1 MPRTPVTAR
10 LLRQLPAAARIDGV
24 AFVHAAVVVEH
35 RHTALMLHCG
45 DGDVFSPNTWQVP
58 TGLLL
63 APRDE
68 LTDVIDRVITHTAGL
83 DLDTVTSYLGHH
95 DQHHPDGILRTF
107 GFTVTV
113 TDPTRTRRN
122 AMFGHQ
128 WMRLDQTPLPL
139 PAATTAS
146 SRHFLHI
153 AAGHPAPVGFLSDA
167 QHQEQPALA
176 AELRACANGIYI
188 AEAGCELLINH
199 ATWLQRPD
207 FRDQFVHTGLSVT
220 DATTP
225 MAHIDWTGAVA
236 ALDTGRLPCSGGE
249 GHILR
254 LAASLA
260 DEVPVNLGKAV
271 TGLDH
276 TNIDLVVQALLHAA
290 GRRPA

>member
-10 LLRQLPAAARIDGV
+10 LLRQLPAAARIDDV
-24 AFVHAAVVVEH
+24 AFVHVATVVEH
-35 RHTALMLHCG
+35 GHAALMLHCG
-45 DGDVFSPNTWQVP
+45 DGDVFSPTTWQVP

-68 LTDVIDRVITHTAGL
+68 LADVIDRVITHTAGL

-107 GFTVTV
+107 GFTVSV
-113 TDPTRTRRN
+113 IDPTRMRRN
-122 AMFGHQ
+122 ALFGHQ

-153 AAGHPAPVGFLSDA
+153 TAGRSVPWRG
-167 QHQEQPALA
+167 QPSLA
-176 AELRACANGIYI
+176 AELRACANGIHT

-199 ATWLQRPD
+199 ATWLHRPD

-225 MAHIDWTGAVA
+225 MAHIDRAGAIA

-254 LAASLA
+254 LTASLA
-260 DEVPVNLGKAV
+260 DGIPVNLGDAV

-290 GRRPA
+290 GRRPAWPTSM